1 MCLCGTSLCR
11 QAFLDFVASDSTQ
24 QLLTRWHSPT
34 DRFAMLFDASVSQFR
49 SAATKRSTD
58 RLLRSHGLG
67 RCAMGL
73 GLASP
78 AAIGGKCA
86 RERRGRGE

>member
-49 SAATKRSTD
+49 SAKVVGGGGGGACIT
-58 RLLRSHGLG
+58 
-67 RCAMGL
+67 
-73 GLASP
+73 LAF
-78 AAIGGKCA
+78 AFGA
-86 RERRGRGE
+86 